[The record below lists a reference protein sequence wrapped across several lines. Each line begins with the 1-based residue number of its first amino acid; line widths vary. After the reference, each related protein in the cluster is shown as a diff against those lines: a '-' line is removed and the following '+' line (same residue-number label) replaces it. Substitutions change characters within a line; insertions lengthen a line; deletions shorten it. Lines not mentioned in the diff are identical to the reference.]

1 MSCPTVEQLAAFAS
15 GEPVDELAAH
25 VEACAKCAAIAGD
38 QRFVRQLAQQ
48 MAVPRLSPL
57 HRAKLQLVYDDVDP
71 DALELPKVKLAPDH
85 RARLAAET
93 MARADTSEV
102 RIGGT
107 SRRWSYAIGGLA
119 AAAAVAAVL
128 VARHRPSE
136 PRLPASTPAVAD
148 LRPAPAPSPAPAP
161 ASVSASPAPSPA
173 PAVTPMIRDRVAVP
187 SPAKAAPQAIAIPA
201 VSKVAA
207 KVTGESDADYTRLG
221 NGVVLRDGTI
231 SIDARD
237 RAPVAVAVGDT
248 KLRVH
253 NAHVEIKA
261 AHGVI
266 VSAHSFAGSVERTS
280 PESKAVI
287 QAGEEWA
294 PTPREAA
301 LAAFRIGWRAL
312 HEGRN
317 ADALAAF
324 ERASDPVVS
333 EESAFWAAVAAQRAG
348 NKDEASQ
355 RFRAFLDAY
364 PHSTRAD
371 AARSALAN

>member
-1 MSCPTVEQLAAFAS
+1 MSCPAVEMLAAFAS
-15 GEPVDELAAH
+15 GEEVEGIDVH
-25 VEACAKCAAIAGD
+25 VATCAKCAVVVNE
-38 QRFVRQLAQQ
+38 QRVVRQLAQQ

-57 HRAKLQLVYDDVDP
+57 HKAKLQLVYDDIDP
-71 DALELPKVKLAPDH
+71 ADLALPPVKLDPDH

-93 MARADTSEV
+93 MARFDTQEV
-102 RIGGT
+102 VIGKP
-107 SRRWSYAIGGLA
+107 RRRRAWMYVAGGLA

-128 VARHRPSE
+128 FATSSAPAGEPFAMTIPVMPAQPVAPATPVIAPPVAPTVKAQMIRE
-136 PRLPASTPAVAD
+136 QVASTGPVRATTTAAATAAAVGAK
-148 LRPAPAPSPAPAP
+148 
-161 ASVSASPAPSPA
+161 VS
-173 PAVTPMIRDRVAVP
+173 T
-187 SPAKAAPQAIAIPA
+187 
-201 VSKVAA
+201 VAA
-207 KVTGESDADYTRLG
+207 KVTGDSDADYTRLG
-221 NGVVLRDGTI
+221 NGVVLRDGI
-231 SIDARD
+231 ILVDARD

-287 QAGEEWA
+287 QSGEEWA

-333 EESAFWAAVAAQRAG
+333 EESSFWAAVAAQRAG
-348 NKDEASQ
+348 DLGEAKQ

-371 AARSALAN
+371 AARAGLGQ